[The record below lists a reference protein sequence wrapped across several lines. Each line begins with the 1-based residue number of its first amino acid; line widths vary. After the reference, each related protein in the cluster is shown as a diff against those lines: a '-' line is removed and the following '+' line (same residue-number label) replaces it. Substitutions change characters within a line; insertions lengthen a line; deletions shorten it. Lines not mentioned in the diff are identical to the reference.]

1 MAERRKP
8 TKDQRIAAKSSKAP
22 RTSGGMALLKKVPK
36 LQKIKPGRSRRN

>member
-8 TKDQRIAAKSSKAP
+8 TKDQRIAANSSKAP

>member
-1 MAERRKP
+1 MAAHRKP

-36 LQKIKPGRSRRN
+36 MQKIKPGRGRRS